1 MEKTT
6 ADLCQFLI
14 DKIQRKYKNKFNILL
29 FVKDLCQF
37 LIGKV
42 QQPFLSASTHILFLF
57 PFRIKFFPEKSP
69 WTLYFSFTKKY
80 CKFNAFPPH
89 DL

>member
-57 PFRIKFFPEKSP
+57 SIRIKSFSIKKSV
-69 WTLYFSFTKKY
+69 
-80 CKFNAFPPH
+80 
-89 DL
+89 DLLFLFHQKML